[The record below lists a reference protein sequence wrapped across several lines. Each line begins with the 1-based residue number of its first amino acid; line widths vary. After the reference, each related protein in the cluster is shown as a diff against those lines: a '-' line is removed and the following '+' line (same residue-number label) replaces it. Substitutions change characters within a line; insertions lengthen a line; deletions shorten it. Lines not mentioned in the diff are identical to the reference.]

1 MISRRRFIGGVS
13 AVAGS
18 IGLKN
23 VRAEALAA
31 ASGSAANADVTDF
44 VKIKIGT
51 GGHGHTFPGA
61 TVPFGMVQLSPD
73 TFDAGWEQ
81 SEWDHCSGYHIK
93 DKYISGFSH
102 THLSGTGC
110 ADLLDFLVMPRT
122 GPVKTAIGSREH
134 PEEGYSSRFSH
145 EDEIAVP
152 GYYSVLLKDTN
163 IRAEL
168 SATERAGIHRY
179 TFPKT
184 DSSHMILDLGYVG
197 SGTPDKVVWS
207 QVKAVG
213 NDTLV
218 GGRST
223 KIWAMGREVYFA
235 MKFSKPFTSL
245 EIIAEDKPLDAG
257 TSEAKG
263 KLIKAVVHFGP
274 TEGETILLK
283 TGLSSVGTE
292 GAREEPRC
300 RDSGLGF

>member
-23 VRAEALAA
+23 VRAAALAA
-31 ASGSAANADVTDF
+31 AADSASKAEVTDY
-44 VKIKIGT
+44 VKIRIGT

-73 TFDAGWEQ
+73 TFDAGWEH
-81 SEWDHCSGYHIK
+81 SDWDHCSGYHMN

-110 ADLLDFLVMPRT
+110 ADLLDFLVMPGT
-122 GPVKTAIGSREH
+122 GTVKTSVGIAGH
-134 PEEGYSSRFSH
+134 PEEGYGSRYSH
-145 EDEIAVP
+145 EDEVAVP
-152 GYYSVLLKDTN
+152 GYYSVLLKDSN

-179 TFPKT
+179 TFPKS
-184 DSSHMILDLGYVG
+184 DSSHMILDLGYLG
-197 SGTPDKVVWS
+197 SGTPDKMVWS
-207 QVKAVG
+207 KLKAVG

-223 KIWAMGREVYFA
+223 KMWAMGREVYFA
-235 MKFSKPFTSL
+235 MKFSKPFTSV
-245 EIIAEDKPLDAG
+245 EIIAEDKPLAAG
-257 TSEAKG
+257 TTEAKG
-263 KLIKAVVHFGP
+263 KLVKAVVHFGA
-274 TEGETILLK
+274 TEGEKILVK
-283 TGLSSVGTE
+283 TGLSSVS
-292 GAREEPRC
+292 A
-300 RDSGLGF
+300 